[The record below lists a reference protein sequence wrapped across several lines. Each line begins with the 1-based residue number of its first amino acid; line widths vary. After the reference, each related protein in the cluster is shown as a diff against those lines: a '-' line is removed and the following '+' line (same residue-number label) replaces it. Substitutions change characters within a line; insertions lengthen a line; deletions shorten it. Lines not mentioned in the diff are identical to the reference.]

1 MFWFAGPGIWQ
12 MALSVGLAIA
22 LMQLTRCVHPPAGA
36 DPLVIMLGGNASI
49 GFFFV
54 PVLSGVCVLLVI
66 ALLFN
71 NVVRG
76 RRWPERWS

>member
-1 MFWFAGPGIWQ
+1 